1 MLKIPAPQDIPDVTT
16 TYTFPLDPFQ
26 KQAIYAI
33 QHDENVLVTAKTG
46 SGKTLVGEYQIE
58 HSLSK
63 GKRAFYTTP
72 IKSLTNQKF
81 SDLKAIYGA
90 RVGVMT
96 GDIKFCPHADV
107 VVMTTEILRNLLF
120 KQGAST
126 EALGVTAALTMDGV
140 DSVVFDE
147 VHYINDPDRGKVWEE
162 CIMLLP
168 PSVNIVMLSATI
180 DSPETFAQWVGDLK
194 QRPVHLISTQHR
206 VVPLKHCIPAV
217 GDAEHE
223 VVMDARN
230 RFNREV
236 YIAYLR
242 KLKRDDDEQRKL
254 AEAVRA
260 REDGDAPVERTVRIQ
275 SFIHR
280 MNRLVESLSLKSLL
294 PALFFVFSRKQCE
307 HYAASIEGNLLS
319 ERESADATAI
329 VRFHLSRHK
338 ELEKVGQYH
347 AILDLL
353 KKGVAF
359 HHSGLLPLLKEIV
372 EVLFSR
378 GLVKVLFATE
388 TFAVGINM
396 PTKTVVFTS
405 YSKVDST
412 GSSRMLRPHEYIQM
426 AGRAG
431 RRGKDTEGLVLYLPA
446 HRPES
451 VEDVQAMM
459 MGRAQSLES
468 KMDFHYDFI
477 IKCLQS
483 GGKVGYDDM
492 ARNSFWYKSRL
503 AEIEMLED
511 QNRELENMTLCLDS
525 DEFAI
530 RESIEENLRFSG
542 QSDRKEWQRK
552 LDTWKN
558 THFGPRWENGW
569 KHYKQCKVTQ
579 GKVAYNTALIEKLRH
594 VEMPFIK
601 NLCAMKFIEGSA
613 LTDIGVMASEIN
625 EGHPLLMSV
634 GYSVKLCEGLGA
646 PEICAL
652 LSCFVD
658 PDPHDYSPEIPCDIG
673 FQYQRLLAIRDHLRS
688 QEIAK
693 SPEEYWEV
701 SPYWMAPIYEWAK
714 SASGEGKSLNLLCAE
729 YELYG
734 GNFVKAILKVQSIL
748 QEWTTLATYKQD
760 LEMLELLRDFTIVRD
775 VVVPA
780 SLYLTM

>member
-1 MLKIPAPQDIPDVTT
+1 MLKIPTDIPDVKTG
-16 TYTFPLDPFQ
+16 YTFPLDTFQ

-33 QHDENVLVTAKTG
+33 QRDENVLVTAKTG

-58 HSLSK
+58 HSLAK

-81 SDLKAIYGA
+81 SDLKALYPG

-120 KQGAST
+120 KQGAT
-126 EALGVTAALTMDGV
+126 TQELGVTAALSMDGV

-168 PSVNIVMLSATI
+168 PSVNLVMLSATI

-194 QRPVHLISTQHR
+194 KRPVHLISTEHR
-206 VVPLKHCIPAV
+206 VVPLKHCIPN
-217 GDAEHE
+217 GGESHE

-230 RFNREV
+230 KFHREV
-236 YIAYLR
+236 YMAYLR
-242 KLKRDDDEQRKL
+242 KLKRDDDEQRRL
-254 AEAVRA
+254 ADAVRA
-260 REDGDAPVERTVRIQ
+260 REDGDAPIEKTVRSE
-275 SFIHR
+275 SFVHR
-280 MNRLVESLSLKSLL
+280 MKRLVESLSLNSLL

-307 HYAASIEGNLLS
+307 QYASKIEGNLLS
-319 ERESADATAI
+319 ERESADVTNI
-329 VRFHLSRHK
+329 VRFHLSRHRK
-338 ELEKVGQYH
+338 ELENVHQYH
-347 AILDLL
+347 AILGLL
-353 KKGVAF
+353 QKGVAF

-405 YSKVDST
+405 YRKVDDT
-412 GSSRMLRPHEYIQM
+412 GELRMLRAHEYIQM

-459 MGRAQSLES
+459 TGSAQTLES

-483 GGKVGYDDM
+483 GGRVGTDDM
-492 ARNSFWYKSRL
+492 TRNSFWYKSRL
-503 AEIEMLED
+503 SEIEILEEE
-511 QNRELENMTLCLDS
+511 NFRLENLTLCLDS
-525 DEFAI
+525 DEFHT
-530 RESIEENLRFSG
+530 RESIEENMRSCSS
-542 QSDRKEWQRK
+542 SDRKEWQRK

-558 THFGPRWENGW
+558 KHVGPRWDNGW
-569 KHYKQCKVTQ
+569 KHFKQCKVAQ
-579 GKVAYNTALIEKLRH
+579 GKMVYNTALIEKLRTLD
-594 VEMPFIK
+594 MPFIR
-601 NLCAMKFIEGSA
+601 NLCAMKFIAEGK

-634 GYSVKLCEGLGA
+634 GYSVNLCEGLGA

-658 PDPHDYSPEIPCDIG
+658 PDPCDYTPDVPFEIRTN
-673 FQYQRLLAIRDHLRS
+673 YSRLLAIRDHLRS
-688 QEIAK
+688 QEITK
-693 SPEEYWEV
+693 SPEDYWEV
-701 SPYWMAPIYEWAK
+701 SSFWMEPMYTWAK
-714 SASGEGKSLNLLCAE
+714 GNMSLSMICME
-729 YELYG
+729 FELYE
-734 GNFVKAILKVQSIL
+734 GNFVKAILKVQAIL

-760 LEMLELLRDFTIVRD
+760 LEMLELLRDFTLVRD

>member
-1 MLKIPAPQDIPDVTT
+1 MLKIPTEIPDVKTG
-16 TYTFPLDPFQ
+16 YTFPLDTFQ

-58 HSLSK
+58 HSLAK

-81 SDLKAIYGA
+81 SDLKEIYGP

-126 EALGVTAALTMDGV
+126 EALGATASLSMDGV

-168 PSVNIVMLSATI
+168 PSVNLVMLSATI
-180 DSPETFAQWVGDLK
+180 DSPEAFAQWVGDLK
-194 QRPVHLISTQHR
+194 KRPVHLISTEHR
-206 VVPLKHCIPAV
+206 VVPLKHCIPSV

-230 RFNREV
+230 RFHRET
-236 YIAYLR
+236 YMAYLR

-254 AEAVRA
+254 AEAVRS
-260 REDGDAPVERTVRIQ
+260 REDGDAPIEKTAVRAQ
-275 SFIHR
+275 SFMHR

-307 HYAASIEGNLLS
+307 HYAASVQQSLLS
-319 ERESADATAI
+319 ERESADAGNI

-338 ELEKVGQYH
+338 DALEKVGQYH
-347 AILDLL
+347 AILGLL

-405 YSKVDST
+405 YSKVEDS
-412 GSSRMLRPHEYIQM
+412 GQLRMLRPHEYIQM

-431 RRGKDTEGLVLYLPA
+431 RRGKDAEGLVLYLPA

-451 VEDVQAMM
+451 VEGVQAMM
-459 MGRAQSLES
+459 LGRAQSLES
-468 KMDFHYDFI
+468 KMDFHYDYI

-483 GGKVGYDDM
+483 GRGKVGTDDM
-492 ARNSFWYKSRL
+492 ARQSFWYRSRL
-503 AEIEMLED
+503 SEIEALED
-511 QNRELENMTLCLDS
+511 HNRELENMSLCLDS
-525 DEFAI
+525 AEFHV
-530 RESIEENLRFSG
+530 RENIEENMRFSAPG
-542 QSDRKEWQRK
+542 DRKEWQRK

-569 KHYKQCKVTQ
+569 KHYKQCKVAQ
-579 GKVAYNTALIEKLRH
+579 GKMAYNTALIEKLRH
-594 VEMPFIK
+594 IEMPFVQ

-613 LTDIGVMASEIN
+613 LTDVGVMASEIN
-625 EGHPLLMSV
+625 EGHPLLMAV

-658 PDPHDYSPEIPCDIG
+658 PDPHDYAPDVPRDVG
-673 FQYQRLLAIRDHLRS
+673 VQYQRLLAIRDHLRS
-688 QEIAK
+688 QEFAK

-701 SPYWMAPIYEWAK
+701 SPFWMAPIYEWTA
-714 SASGEGKSLNLLCAE
+714 GEKSLNMICAE
-729 YELYG
+729 YELYE

-760 LEMLELLRDFTIVRD
+760 LEMLEVLRDFTLVRD

>member
-1 MLKIPAPQDIPDVTT
+1 MLKIPTEIPDVKTG
-16 TYTFPLDPFQ
+16 YTFPLDTFQ

-33 QHDENVLVTAKTG
+33 QRDENVLVTAKTG

-58 HSLSK
+58 HSLAK
-63 GKRAFYTTP
+63 GRRAFYTTP

-81 SDLKAIYGA
+81 SDLKEIYGA

-126 EALGVTAALTMDGV
+126 EALGATASLSMDGV

-194 QRPVHLISTQHR
+194 KRPVHLISTEHR
-206 VVPLKHCIPAV
+206 VVPLKHCIPGV

-230 RFNREV
+230 RFHRET
-236 YIAYLR
+236 YMAYLR

-254 AEAVRA
+254 AEAVRS
-260 REDGDAPVERTVRIQ
+260 REDGDAPIEKTAVRAQ

-280 MNRLVESLSLKSLL
+280 MNRLTESLSLKSLL

-307 HYAASIEGNLLS
+307 HYAGCVEGNLLS
-319 ERESADATAI
+319 ERESADVANI

-338 ELEKVGQYH
+338 DGLEKVGQYH
-347 AILDLL
+347 ALLSLL

-405 YSKVDST
+405 YRKVDDA
-412 GSSRMLRPHEYIQM
+412 GQLRMLRAHEYIQM

-451 VEDVQAMM
+451 VEDVQTMM
-459 MGRAQSLES
+459 LGRAQSLES
-468 KMDFHYDFI
+468 KMDFHYDFV

-483 GGKVGYDDM
+483 GRKVGTDDM
-492 ARNSFWYKSRL
+492 ARKSFWYCSRL
-503 AEIEMLED
+503 AEIEALED
-511 QNRELENMTLCLDS
+511 QNRELDNSALCLDS
-525 DEFAI
+525 AEFHV
-530 RESIEENLRFSG
+530 REGIEENMRFSG
-542 QSDRKEWQRK
+542 PGDRKDWQRK

-569 KHYKQCKVTQ
+569 KHFKQCKVAQ
-579 GKVAYNTALIEKLRH
+579 GKITYNNALIEKLRE
-594 VEMPFIK
+594 VEMPFIR
-601 NLCAMKFIEGSA
+601 NLCVMKFIEDGGK

-658 PDPHDYSPEIPCDIG
+658 PDPHDYSPEVPREVG
-673 FQYQRLLAIRDHLRS
+673 LQYQRLLAIRDHLRS
-688 QEIAK
+688 QEVAK
-693 SPEEYWEV
+693 SPDEYWEV
-701 SPYWMAPIYEWAK
+701 SPFWMGPIYMWAK
-714 SASGEGKSLNLLCAE
+714 GEKPLNLLCAE
-729 YELYG
+729 YELYE

-760 LEMLELLRDFTIVRD
+760 LEMLEALRDFTLVRD

>member
-1 MLKIPAPQDIPDVTT
+1 MLKIPTETPDVKTG
-16 TYTFPLDPFQ
+16 YTFPLDAFQ

-33 QHDENVLVTAKTG
+33 QRDENVLVTAKTG

-58 HSLSK
+58 HSLAK

-81 SDLKAIYGA
+81 SDLKAIYGP
-90 RVGVMT
+90 RVGIMT

-120 KQGAST
+120 KQGATT
-126 EALGVTAALTMDGV
+126 EALGVTAALSMDSV

-194 QRPVHLISTQHR
+194 QRPVHLISTEHR
-206 VVPLKHCIPAV
+206 VVPLKHCIPGAS
-217 GDAEHE
+217 GETHE
-223 VVMDARN
+223 VIMDARN
-230 RFNREV
+230 KFHREV
-236 YIAYLR
+236 YIAYIR
-242 KLKRDDDEQRKL
+242 KLKRDDDEQRRQ
-254 AEAVRA
+254 ADAVHA
-260 REDGDAPVERTVRIQ
+260 REKGDAPVEKTVRAQ

-280 MNRLVESLSLKSLL
+280 MNRSIESLSEARLL
-294 PALFFVFSRKQCE
+294 PALFFVFSRRQCE
-307 HYAASIEGNLLS
+307 QYASKVEHSLLS
-319 ERESADATAI
+319 SEESADVGNIA
-329 VRFHLSRHK
+329 RFHLHRHK
-338 ELEKVGQYH
+338 ELESVGQYP
-347 AILDLL
+347 ALL
-353 KKGVAF
+353 NLLQKGVAF
-359 HHSGLLPLLKEIV
+359 HHSGLRPLLKEIV

-405 YSKVDST
+405 FSKVDNT
-412 GSSRMLRPHEYIQM
+412 GQCRMLRAHEYIQM

-459 MGRAQSLES
+459 LGRAQSLES

-483 GGKVGYDDM
+483 GGKVGTDDM
-492 ARNSFWYKSRL
+492 ARQSFWYSSRL

-511 QNRELENMTLCLDS
+511 QNRDLENSVLCLDS
-525 DEFAI
+525 AEFHN
-530 RESIEENLRFSG
+530 RESIEENLRFSAP
-542 QSDRKEWQRK
+542 SDRKEWQRK

-569 KHYKQCKVTQ
+569 KHFKQCKVAQ
-579 GKVAYNTALIEKLRH
+579 GKMVYNSALIEKLRTI
-594 VEMPFIK
+594 EMPFIQ
-601 NLCAMKFIEGSA
+601 NLCCMKFIQEGKLS
-613 LTDIGVMASEIN
+613 DIGVMASEIN

-646 PEICAL
+646 PEIAAL

-658 PDPHDYSPEIPCDIG
+658 PDPHEYSPDVPHEVG
-673 FQYQRLLAIRDHLRS
+673 VQYQRLLAIRDHLRS
-688 QEIAK
+688 QEIAVK

-701 SPYWMAPIYEWAK
+701 SPFWMAPIYEWTA
-714 SASGEGKSLNLLCAE
+714 GEKSLNTICAE
-729 YELYG
+729 YELYE

>member
-1 MLKIPAPQDIPDVTT
+1 MLKIPAAHEIPEITT
-16 TYTFPLDPFQ
+16 GYTFPLDPFQ

-33 QHDENVLVTAKTG
+33 QRDENVLVTAKTG

-58 HSLSK
+58 HSLAK

-81 SDLKAIYGA
+81 SDLKAIYGP

-126 EALGVTAALTMDGV
+126 EGLGVTAALTMDGV

-168 PSVNIVMLSATI
+168 PSVNLVMLSATI

-194 QRPVHLISTQHR
+194 KRPVHLISTEHR
-206 VVPLKHCIPAV
+206 VVPLKHCIPN
-217 GDAEHE
+217 GETHE

-230 RFNREV
+230 KFHREV
-236 YIAYLR
+236 YMAYLR
-242 KLKRDDDEQRKL
+242 KLKRDDDEQRRL
-254 AEAVRA
+254 ADAVRA
-260 REDGDAPVERTVRIQ
+260 REDGDAPIEKTVRSE
-275 SFIHR
+275 SFVHR
-280 MNRLVESLSLKSLL
+280 MKRLVESLSLNSLL

-307 HYAASIEGNLLS
+307 QYASKIEGNLLS
-319 ERESADATAI
+319 ERESADVTNI
-329 VRFHLSRHK
+329 VRFHLSRHRK
-338 ELEKVGQYH
+338 ELENVHQYH
-347 AILDLL
+347 AILSLL
-353 KKGVAF
+353 QKGVAF

-405 YSKVDST
+405 YRKVDDT
-412 GSSRMLRPHEYIQM
+412 GELRMLRAHEYIQM

-459 MGRAQSLES
+459 TGSAQTLES

-483 GGKVGYDDM
+483 GGRVGTDDM
-492 ARNSFWYKSRL
+492 TRNSFWYKSRL
-503 AEIEMLED
+503 SEIEALEEE
-511 QNRELENMTLCLDS
+511 NFRLENLTLCLDS
-525 DEFAI
+525 DEFHI
-530 RESIEENLRFSG
+530 RESIEENMRSC
-542 QSDRKEWQRK
+542 SSTDRKEWQRK

-558 THFGPRWENGW
+558 KHVGPRWDNGW
-569 KHYKQCKVTQ
+569 KHFKQCK
-579 GKVAYNTALIEKLRH
+579 
-594 VEMPFIK
+594 
-601 NLCAMKFIEGSA
+601 
-613 LTDIGVMASEIN
+613 
-625 EGHPLLMSV
+625 
-634 GYSVKLCEGLGA
+634 
-646 PEICAL
+646 
-652 LSCFVD
+652 
-658 PDPHDYSPEIPCDIG
+658 
-673 FQYQRLLAIRDHLRS
+673 
-688 QEIAK
+688 
-693 SPEEYWEV
+693 
-701 SPYWMAPIYEWAK
+701 
-714 SASGEGKSLNLLCAE
+714 
-729 YELYG
+729 
-734 GNFVKAILKVQSIL
+734 
-748 QEWTTLATYKQD
+748 
-760 LEMLELLRDFTIVRD
+760 
-775 VVVPA
+775 
-780 SLYLTM
+780 

>member
-1 MLKIPAPQDIPDVTT
+1 MLKIPTEVPDVATG
-16 TYTFPLDPFQ
+16 YTFPLDPFQ
-26 KQAIYAI
+26 KQAIHAI
-33 QHDENVLVTAKTG
+33 QRDENVLVTAKTG

-58 HSLSK
+58 HSLAK

-81 SDLKAIYGA
+81 NDLKAIYGP
-90 RVGVMT
+90 RVGIMT

-120 KQGAST
+120 KQGATT
-126 EALGVTAALTMDGV
+126 EALGVTAALSMDGV

-162 CIMLLP
+162 CLMLLP
-168 PSVNIVMLSATI
+168 PSVNLVMLSATI
-180 DSPETFAQWVGDLK
+180 DSPETFAKWVGDLK
-194 QRPVHLISTQHR
+194 QRPVHLISTEHR
-206 VVPLKHCIPAV
+206 VVPLKHCIPGAS
-217 GDAEHE
+217 GEHE
-223 VVMDARN
+223 VIMDARN
-230 RFNREV
+230 KFHREV
-236 YIAYLR
+236 YIAYIR
-242 KLKRDDDEQRKL
+242 KLKRDDDEQRRQ
-254 AEAVRA
+254 ADAVHA
-260 REDGDAPVERTVRIQ
+260 REKGDAPVEKTVRAQ

-280 MNRLVESLSLKSLL
+280 MNRSIESLSEARLL
-294 PALFFVFSRKQCE
+294 PALFFVFSRRQCE
-307 HYAASIEGNLLS
+307 QYASKVEHSLLS
-319 ERESADATAI
+319 SEESADVGNIA
-329 VRFHLSRHK
+329 RFHLHRHK
-338 ELEKVGQYH
+338 ELESVGQYH

-405 YSKVDST
+405 FSKVDNT
-412 GSSRMLRPHEYIQM
+412 GQCRMLRAHEYIQM

-459 MGRAQSLES
+459 TGSAQTLES

-483 GGKVGYDDM
+483 NGNVGWEEFM
-492 ARNSFWYKSRL
+492 RKSFWFEARL
-503 AEIEMLED
+503 AEIK
-511 QNRELENMTLCLDS
+511 ELEQQIADLQDKTLCLDS
-525 DEFAI
+525 EEFQM
-530 RESIEENLRFSG
+530 RERLEDNLRSSAP
-542 QSDRKEWQRK
+542 SDRKDLQRQ
-552 LDTWKN
+552 LEVWKN
-558 THFGPRWENGW
+558 RHMGPRWEKGW
-569 KHYKQCKVTQ
+569 VYYKECKQAMGRIV
-579 GKVAYNTALIEKLRH
+579 YNSATIEALRKTD
-594 VEMPFIK
+594 VPFLP
-601 NLCAMKFIEGSA
+601 NLMRMKFVDSETGKLS
-613 LTDIGVMASEIN
+613 DVGVMASEIN

-646 PEICAL
+646 PEIAAL
-652 LSCFVD
+652 LSCFID
-658 PDPHDYSPEIPCDIG
+658 PDPHDYSPEVPFEI
-673 FQYQRLLAIRDHLRS
+673 QTHYSRLLAIRDHLRS
-688 QEIAK
+688 QEDPK
-693 SPEEYWEV
+693 SPEEYWGV
-701 SPYWMAPIYEWAK
+701 SPFWMCPIYEWAR
-714 SASGEGKSLNLLCAE
+714 GEKSLNTICAE
-729 YELYG
+729 YELYE
-734 GNFVKAILKVQSIL
+734 GNFVKAILKVQAVL
-748 QEWTTLATYKQD
+748 EEWTTLATYKQD

>member
-1 MLKIPAPQDIPDVTT
+1 MLKIPTEVPDVKTG
-16 TYTFPLDPFQ
+16 YTFPLDPFQ

-33 QHDENVLVTAKTG
+33 QRDENVLVTAKTG

-58 HSLSK
+58 HSLAK

-81 SDLKAIYGA
+81 SDLKALYPG

-120 KQGAST
+120 KQGAT
-126 EALGVTAALTMDGV
+126 TQELGVTAVLSMDGV

-194 QRPVHLISTQHR
+194 KRPVHLISTEHR
-206 VVPLKHCIPAV
+206 VVPLKHCIPN
-217 GDAEHE
+217 GGETHE

-230 RFNREV
+230 KFHREV
-236 YIAYLR
+236 YMAYLR
-242 KLKRDDDEQRKL
+242 KLKRDDDEQRRL
-254 AEAVRA
+254 ADAVRA
-260 REDGDAPVERTVRIQ
+260 REDGDAPIEKTVRSE
-275 SFIHR
+275 SFVHR
-280 MNRLVESLSLKSLL
+280 MKRLVESLSLNSLL

-307 HYAASIEGNLLS
+307 QYASKIEGNLLS
-319 ERESADATAI
+319 ERESADVTNI
-329 VRFHLSRHK
+329 VRFHLSRHRK
-338 ELEKVGQYH
+338 ELENVHQYH
-347 AILDLL
+347 AILSLL
-353 KKGVAF
+353 QKGVAF

-405 YSKVDST
+405 YRKVDDT
-412 GSSRMLRPHEYIQM
+412 GELRMLRAHEYIQM

-451 VEDVQAMM
+451 VEDVQMM
-459 MGRAQSLES
+459 MTGSAQTLES

-483 GGKVGYDDM
+483 GGRVGTDDM
-492 ARNSFWYKSRL
+492 TRNSFWYKSRL
-503 AEIEMLED
+503 SEIEALEEE
-511 QNRELENMTLCLDS
+511 NFRLENLTLCLDS
-525 DEFAI
+525 DEFHI
-530 RESIEENLRFSG
+530 RESIEENMRSC
-542 QSDRKEWQRK
+542 SSTDRKEWQRK

-558 THFGPRWENGW
+558 KHVGPRWDNGW
-569 KHYKQCKVTQ
+569 KHFKQCKVAQ
-579 GKVAYNTALIEKLRH
+579 GKMVYNTALIEKLRTLD
-594 VEMPFIK
+594 MPFIR
-601 NLCAMKFIEGSA
+601 NLCAMKFISEGK

-634 GYSVKLCEGLGA
+634 GYSVNLCEGLGA

-658 PDPHDYSPEIPCDIG
+658 PDPCDYSPEVPFEI
-673 FQYQRLLAIRDHLRS
+673 QTHYSRLLAIRDRLRS
-688 QEIAK
+688 QEITK
-693 SPEEYWEV
+693 SPEDYWGV
-701 SPYWMAPIYEWAK
+701 SSFWMEPMYAWAK
-714 SASGEGKSLNLLCAE
+714 GNMSLSMICVE
-729 YELYG
+729 FELYE
-734 GNFVKAILKVQSIL
+734 GNFVKAILKVQAIL

-760 LEMLELLRDFTIVRD
+760 LEMLELLRDFTLVRD

>member
-1 MLKIPAPQDIPDVTT
+1 MLKIPTEIPEVETK
-16 TYTFPLDPFQ
+16 YTFPLDTFQ

-58 HSLSK
+58 HSLAK

-81 SDLKAIYGA
+81 SDLKAIYGP

-96 GDIKFCPHADV
+96 GDIKFSPHADV

-126 EALGVTAALTMDGV
+126 EALGATAALSMDGV

-162 CIMLLP
+162 CLMLLP

-180 DSPETFAQWVGDLK
+180 DSPERFAQWVGDLK
-194 QRPVHLISTQHR
+194 KRPVHLISTQHR
-206 VVPLKHCIPAV
+206 VVPLKHCIPGA
-217 GDAEHE
+217 GADGEHE

-230 RFNREV
+230 RFHRET
-236 YIAYLR
+236 YMAYLR

-254 AEAVRA
+254 ADAVRS

-280 MNRLVESLSLKSLL
+280 MNRLVESLSLNSLL

-307 HYAASIEGNLLS
+307 QYAASIEGNLLS
-319 ERESADATAI
+319 ERESADVANI

-338 ELEKVGQYH
+338 ELENIGQYY
-347 AILDLL
+347 ALLCLL

-405 YSKVDST
+405 YRKVDDS
-412 GSSRMLRPHEYIQM
+412 GQLRMLRAHEYIQM

-459 MGRAQSLES
+459 TGSAQTLES

-483 GGKVGYDDM
+483 GGKVGTDDM
-492 ARNSFWYKSRL
+492 ARKSFWYSSRL
-503 AEIEMLED
+503 AEIEALED
-511 QNRELENMTLCLDS
+511 QNRDLEDMTLCLDS
-525 DEFAI
+525 AEFHN
-530 RESIEENLRFSG
+530 RETIEENMRSSAP
-542 QSDRKEWQRK
+542 SDRKEWQRK

-569 KHYKQCKVTQ
+569 KHFKQCKVAQ
-579 GKVAYNTALIEKLRH
+579 GKMAYNTALIEKLRH
-594 VEMPFIK
+594 VEMPFIQ
-601 NLCAMKFIEGSA
+601 NLCCMKFIQDGGKLSD
-613 LTDIGVMASEIN
+613 TGVMASEIN

-652 LSCFVD
+652 LACFVD
-658 PDPHDYSPEIPCDIG
+658 PDPHDYSPDVPREVG
-673 FQYQRLLAIRDHLRS
+673 LQYQRLLAIRDHLRS
-688 QEIAK
+688 QEVTK

-701 SPYWMAPIYEWAK
+701 TPFWMAPIYEWAK
-714 SASGEGKSLNLLCAE
+714 GATGHGKSLATICIT
-729 YELYG
+729 YELYE

-760 LEMLELLRDFTIVRD
+760 LEMLEVLRDFTLVRD

>member
-1 MLKIPAPQDIPDVTT
+1 MLKIPTEVPDVKTG
-16 TYTFPLDPFQ
+16 YTFPLDPFQ

-33 QHDENVLVTAKTG
+33 QRDENVLVTAKTG

-58 HSLSK
+58 HSLAK

-81 SDLKAIYGA
+81 SDLKALYPG

-120 KQGAST
+120 KQGAT
-126 EALGVTAALTMDGV
+126 TQELGVTAALSMDGV

-168 PSVNIVMLSATI
+168 PTVNIVMLSATI

-194 QRPVHLISTQHR
+194 KRPVHLISTEHR
-206 VVPLKHCIPAV
+206 VVPLKHCIPN
-217 GDAEHE
+217 GETHE

-230 RFNREV
+230 KFHREV
-236 YIAYLR
+236 YIAHLR
-242 KLKRDDDEQRKL
+242 KLKRDDDEQRRL
-254 AEAVRA
+254 ADAVRA
-260 REDGDAPVERTVRIQ
+260 REDGDAPIEKTVRSE
-275 SFIHR
+275 SFVHR
-280 MNRLVESLSLKSLL
+280 MKRLVESLSLNSLL

-307 HYAASIEGNLLS
+307 QYASKIEGNLLS
-319 ERESADATAI
+319 ERESADVGNI
-329 VRFHLSRHK
+329 VRFHLSRHRK
-338 ELEKVGQYH
+338 ELENVHQYH
-347 AILDLL
+347 AILGLL
-353 KKGVAF
+353 QKGVAF

-405 YSKVDST
+405 YRKVDDT
-412 GSSRMLRPHEYIQM
+412 GELRMLRAHEYIQM

-451 VEDVQAMM
+451 VEDVQMM
-459 MGRAQSLES
+459 MTGSAQTLES

-483 GGKVGYDDM
+483 GGKVGTDDM
-492 ARNSFWYKSRL
+492 TRNSFWYKSRL
-503 AEIEMLED
+503 SEIEILEEE
-511 QNRELENMTLCLDS
+511 NFRLENLTLCLDS
-525 DEFAI
+525 DEFHI
-530 RESIEENLRFSG
+530 RESIEENMRSC
-542 QSDRKEWQRK
+542 SSTDRKEWQRK

-558 THFGPRWENGW
+558 KHVGPRWDNGW
-569 KHYKQCKVTQ
+569 KHFKQCKVAQ
-579 GKVAYNTALIEKLRH
+579 GKMTYNTALIEKLRT
-594 VEMPFIK
+594 VDMPFIN
-601 NLCAMKFIEGSA
+601 NLCCMKFIAEGK

-634 GYSVKLCEGLGA
+634 GYSVNLCEGLGA

-658 PDPHDYSPEIPCDIG
+658 PDPCDYSPEVPFEIRTH
-673 FQYQRLLAIRDHLRS
+673 YSRLLAIRDHLRS
-688 QEIAK
+688 QEITK
-693 SPEEYWEV
+693 SPEDYWEV
-701 SPYWMAPIYEWAK
+701 SSFWMEPIYAWAK
-714 SASGEGKSLNLLCAE
+714 GNMSLSVICTE
-729 YELYG
+729 FELYE
-734 GNFVKAILKVQSIL
+734 GNFVKAILKVQAIL

-760 LEMLELLRDFTIVRD
+760 LEMLELLRDFTLVRD

>member
-1 MLKIPAPQDIPDVTT
+1 MLKIPTDIPDVKTG
-16 TYTFPLDPFQ
+16 YTFPLDTFQ

-33 QHDENVLVTAKTG
+33 QRDENVLVTAKTG

-58 HSLSK
+58 HSLAK

-81 SDLKAIYGA
+81 SDLKALYPG

-120 KQGAST
+120 KQGAT
-126 EALGVTAALTMDGV
+126 TQELGVTAALSMDGV

-194 QRPVHLISTQHR
+194 KRPVHLISTEHR
-206 VVPLKHCIPAV
+206 VVPLKHCIP
-217 GDAEHE
+217 GGETHE

-230 RFNREV
+230 KFHREV
-236 YIAYLR
+236 YMSYLR
-242 KLKRDDDEQRKL
+242 KLKRDDDEQRRL
-254 AEAVRA
+254 ADAVRA
-260 REDGDAPVERTVRIQ
+260 REDGDAPIEKTVRSE
-275 SFIHR
+275 SFVHR
-280 MNRLVESLSLKSLL
+280 MKRLVESLSLNSLL

-307 HYAASIEGNLLS
+307 QYASKIEGNLLS
-319 ERESADATAI
+319 ERESADVTNI
-329 VRFHLSRHK
+329 VRFHLSRHRK
-338 ELEKVGQYH
+338 ELENVHQYH
-347 AILDLL
+347 SILSLL
-353 KKGVAF
+353 QKGVAF

-405 YSKVDST
+405 YRKVDDT
-412 GSSRMLRPHEYIQM
+412 GELRMLRAHEYIQM

-451 VEDVQAMM
+451 VEDVQTMM
-459 MGRAQSLES
+459 TGSAQTLES

-483 GGKVGYDDM
+483 GGRVGTDDM
-492 ARNSFWYKSRL
+492 TRNSFWYKSRL
-503 AEIEMLED
+503 SEIEALED
-511 QNRELENMTLCLDS
+511 ENFRLENLTLCLDS
-525 DEFAI
+525 DEFHT
-530 RESIEENLRFSG
+530 RESIEENMRSC
-542 QSDRKEWQRK
+542 SSTDRKEWQRK

-558 THFGPRWENGW
+558 KHVGPRWDNGW
-569 KHYKQCKVTQ
+569 KHFKQCKVAQ
-579 GKVAYNTALIEKLRH
+579 GKMVYNTALIEKLRT
-594 VEMPFIK
+594 VDMPFIK
-601 NLCAMKFIEGSA
+601 NLCAMKFISEGKLS
-613 LTDIGVMASEIN
+613 DIGVMASEIN

-634 GYSVKLCEGLGA
+634 GYGVNLCEGLGA

-658 PDPHDYSPEIPCDIG
+658 PDPCDYSPEVPFEI
-673 FQYQRLLAIRDHLRS
+673 QTHYSRLLAIRDRLRS
-688 QEIAK
+688 QEITK
-693 SPEEYWEV
+693 SPEDYWEV
-701 SPYWMAPIYEWAK
+701 SSFWMEPIYEWAK
-714 SASGEGKSLNLLCAE
+714 GNMSLSTICAE
-729 YELYG
+729 FELYE
-734 GNFVKAILKVQSIL
+734 GNFVKAILKVQAIL

-760 LEMLELLRDFTIVRD
+760 LEMLELLRDFTLVRD

>member
-1 MLKIPAPQDIPDVTT
+1 MLKIPTEVPEIKTG
-16 TYTFPLDPFQ
+16 YTFPLDPFQ

-33 QHDENVLVTAKTG
+33 QRDENVLVTAKTG

-58 HSLSK
+58 HSLAK

-81 SDLKAIYGA
+81 SDLKALYPG

-120 KQGAST
+120 KQGAT
-126 EALGVTAALTMDGV
+126 TQELGVTAALSMDGV

-168 PSVNIVMLSATI
+168 PTVNIVMLSATI

-194 QRPVHLISTQHR
+194 KRPVHLISTEHR
-206 VVPLKHCIPAV
+206 VVPLKHCIP
-217 GDAEHE
+217 GETHE

-230 RFNREV
+230 KFHREV

-242 KLKRDDDEQRKL
+242 KLKRDDDEQRRL
-254 AEAVRA
+254 ADAVRA
-260 REDGDAPVERTVRIQ
+260 REDGDAPIEKTVRSE
-275 SFIHR
+275 SFVHR
-280 MNRLVESLSLKSLL
+280 MKLLVESLSLNSLL

-307 HYAASIEGNLLS
+307 QYASKIEGNLLS
-319 ERESADATAI
+319 ERESADVTNI
-329 VRFHLSRHK
+329 VRFHLSRHRK
-338 ELEKVGQYH
+338 ELENVHQYH
-347 AILDLL
+347 AILGLL
-353 KKGVAF
+353 QKGVAF

-405 YSKVDST
+405 YRKVDDT
-412 GSSRMLRPHEYIQM
+412 GELRMLRAHEYIQM

-451 VEDVQAMM
+451 VEDVQMM
-459 MGRAQSLES
+459 MTGSAQTLES

-483 GGKVGYDDM
+483 GGKVGTDDM
-492 ARNSFWYKSRL
+492 TRNSFWYKSRL
-503 AEIEMLED
+503 TEIEILEEE
-511 QNRELENMTLCLDS
+511 NFRLENLTLCLDS
-525 DEFAI
+525 DEFHT
-530 RESIEENLRFSG
+530 RESIEENMRAST
-542 QSDRKEWQRK
+542 SADRKEWQRK

-558 THFGPRWENGW
+558 KHVGPRWDNGW
-569 KHYKQCKVTQ
+569 KHFKQCKVAQ
-579 GKVAYNTALIEKLRH
+579 GKMVYNTALIEKLRT
-594 VEMPFIK
+594 VDMPFIN
-601 NLCAMKFIEGSA
+601 NLCCMKFIAEGK

-634 GYSVKLCEGLGA
+634 GYSVNLCEGMGA

-658 PDPHDYSPEIPCDIG
+658 PDPCDYSPEVPFEI
-673 FQYQRLLAIRDHLRS
+673 QTHYSRLLAIRDSLRS
-688 QEIAK
+688 QEITK
-693 SPEEYWEV
+693 SPEDYWEV
-701 SPYWMAPIYEWAK
+701 SSFWMEPIYAWAK
-714 SASGEGKSLNLLCAE
+714 GNMSLSVICTE
-729 YELYG
+729 FELYE
-734 GNFVKAILKVQSIL
+734 GNFVKAILKVQAIL

-760 LEMLELLRDFTIVRD
+760 LEMLELLRDFTLVRD

>member
-1 MLKIPAPQDIPDVTT
+1 MLKIPTEVPEIKTG
-16 TYTFPLDPFQ
+16 YTFPLDPFQ

-33 QHDENVLVTAKTG
+33 QRDENVLVTAKTG

-58 HSLSK
+58 HSLAK

-81 SDLKAIYGA
+81 SDLKALYPG

-120 KQGAST
+120 KQGAT
-126 EALGVTAALTMDGV
+126 TQELGVTAALSMDGV

-168 PSVNIVMLSATI
+168 PTVNIVMLSATI

-194 QRPVHLISTQHR
+194 KRPVHLISTEHR
-206 VVPLKHCIPAV
+206 VVPLKHCIPN
-217 GDAEHE
+217 GETHE

-230 RFNREV
+230 KFHREV

-242 KLKRDDDEQRKL
+242 KLKRDDDEQRRL
-254 AEAVRA
+254 ADAVRA
-260 REDGDAPVERTVRIQ
+260 REDGDAPIEKTVRSE
-275 SFIHR
+275 SFVHR
-280 MNRLVESLSLKSLL
+280 MKLLVESLSLNSLL

-307 HYAASIEGNLLS
+307 QYASKIEGNLLS
-319 ERESADATAI
+319 ERESADVGNI
-329 VRFHLSRHK
+329 VRFHLSRHRK
-338 ELEKVGQYH
+338 ELENVHQYH
-347 AILDLL
+347 AILGLL
-353 KKGVAF
+353 QKGVAF

-405 YSKVDST
+405 YRKVDDT
-412 GSSRMLRPHEYIQM
+412 GELRMLRAHEYIQM

-451 VEDVQAMM
+451 VEDVQVMM
-459 MGRAQSLES
+459 TGSAQTLES

-483 GGKVGYDDM
+483 GGKVGTDDM
-492 ARNSFWYKSRL
+492 TRNSFWYKSRL
-503 AEIEMLED
+503 TEIEILEEE
-511 QNRELENMTLCLDS
+511 NFRLENLTLCLDS
-525 DEFAI
+525 DEFHT
-530 RESIEENLRFSG
+530 RESIEENMRAST
-542 QSDRKEWQRK
+542 SADRKEWQRK

-558 THFGPRWENGW
+558 KHVGPRWDNGW
-569 KHYKQCKVTQ
+569 KHFKQCKVAQ
-579 GKVAYNTALIEKLRH
+579 GKMVYNTALIEKLRT
-594 VEMPFIK
+594 VDMPFIK
-601 NLCAMKFIEGSA
+601 NLCCMKFIAEGK

-634 GYSVKLCEGLGA
+634 GYSVNLCEGLGA

-652 LSCFVD
+652 LSCFVN
-658 PDPHDYSPEIPCDIG
+658 PDPCDYSPEVPFEI
-673 FQYQRLLAIRDHLRS
+673 QTHYSRLLAIRDSLRS
-688 QEIAK
+688 QEITK
-693 SPEEYWEV
+693 SPEDYWEV
-701 SPYWMAPIYEWAK
+701 SSFWMEPIYAWAK
-714 SASGEGKSLNLLCAE
+714 GNMSLSVICTE
-729 YELYG
+729 FELYE
-734 GNFVKAILKVQSIL
+734 GNFVKAILKVQAIL

-760 LEMLELLRDFTIVRD
+760 LEMLELLRDFTLVRD

>member
-1 MLKIPAPQDIPDVTT
+1 MLKIPTDIPDVKTG
-16 TYTFPLDPFQ
+16 YTFPLDPFQ

-33 QHDENVLVTAKTG
+33 QRDENVLVTAKTG

-58 HSLSK
+58 HSLAK

-81 SDLKAIYGA
+81 SDLKALYPG

-120 KQGAST
+120 KQGAT
-126 EALGVTAALTMDGV
+126 TQELGVTAALSMDGV

-180 DSPETFAQWVGDLK
+180 DSPERFAQWVGDLK
-194 QRPVHLISTQHR
+194 KRPVHLISTEHR
-206 VVPLKHCIPAV
+206 VVPLKHCIPN
-217 GDAEHE
+217 GETHE

-230 RFNREV
+230 KFHREV
-236 YIAYLR
+236 YMAYLR
-242 KLKRDDDEQRKL
+242 KLKRDDDEQRRL
-254 AEAVRA
+254 ADAVRA
-260 REDGDAPVERTVRIQ
+260 REDGDAPIEKTVRSE
-275 SFIHR
+275 SFVHR
-280 MNRLVESLSLKSLL
+280 MKRLVESLSLNSLL

-307 HYAASIEGNLLS
+307 HYASKIEGNLLS
-319 ERESADATAI
+319 ERESADVTNI
-329 VRFHLSRHK
+329 VRFHLSRHRK
-338 ELEKVGQYH
+338 ELENVHQYH
-347 AILDLL
+347 SILSLL
-353 KKGVAF
+353 QKGVAF

-405 YSKVDST
+405 YRKVDDT
-412 GSSRMLRPHEYIQM
+412 GELRMLRAHEYIQM

-451 VEDVQAMM
+451 VEDVQMM
-459 MGRAQSLES
+459 MTGSAQTLES

-483 GGKVGYDDM
+483 GGRVGTDDM
-492 ARNSFWYKSRL
+492 TRNSFWYKSRL
-503 AEIEMLED
+503 SEIEALEEE
-511 QNRELENMTLCLDS
+511 NFRLENLTLCLDS
-525 DEFAI
+525 DEFHI
-530 RESIEENLRFSG
+530 RESIEENMRSC
-542 QSDRKEWQRK
+542 SSADRKEWQRK

-558 THFGPRWENGW
+558 KHVGPRWDNGW
-569 KHYKQCKVTQ
+569 KHFKQCKVAQ
-579 GKVAYNTALIEKLRH
+579 GKMVYNVALIEKLRT
-594 VEMPFIK
+594 VDMPFIN
-601 NLCAMKFIEGSA
+601 NLCYMKFITEGKLS
-613 LTDIGVMASEIN
+613 DIGVMASEIN

-634 GYSVKLCEGLGA
+634 GYSVNLCEGLGA
-646 PEICAL
+646 PEIAAF

-658 PDPHDYSPEIPCDIG
+658 PDPCDYSPDVPFEI
-673 FQYQRLLAIRDHLRS
+673 QTHYSRLLAIRDHLRS
-688 QEIAK
+688 QEITK
-693 SPEEYWEV
+693 SPEDYWEV
-701 SPYWMAPIYEWAK
+701 SSFWMEPIYAWAK
-714 SASGEGKSLNLLCAE
+714 GNMSLSTICME
-729 YELYG
+729 FELYE

-760 LEMLELLRDFTIVRD
+760 LEMLELLRDFTLVRD

>member
-1 MLKIPAPQDIPDVTT
+1 MLKIPRDTPDVKTK
-16 TYTFPLDPFQ
+16 YTFPLDPFQ

-58 HSLSK
+58 HSLAK

-81 SDLKAIYGA
+81 SDLKEIYGP

-126 EALGVTAALTMDGV
+126 EALGVTAALSMDGV

-180 DSPETFAQWVGDLK
+180 DSPERFAEWVGDLK
-194 QRPVHLISTQHR
+194 KRPVHLISTEHR
-206 VVPLKHCIPAV
+206 VVPLKHCIPVA
-217 GDAEHE
+217 DEPYE
-223 VVMDARN
+223 VIMDARN
-230 RFNREV
+230 KFYREA
-236 YIAYLR
+236 YMAYLR

-254 AEAVRA
+254 AEAVRS
-260 REDGDAPVERTVRIQ
+260 REDGDAPIEKTAVRAQ
-275 SFIHR
+275 SFTHR
-280 MNRLVESLSLKSLL
+280 MNRLTESLSLNSLL
-294 PALFFVFSRKQCE
+294 PALFFVFSRRQCE
-307 HYAASIEGNLLS
+307 QYAANIEGNLLS
-319 ERESADATAI
+319 ERESADVANI

-347 AILDLL
+347 AILCLL

-405 YSKVDST
+405 YRKVDD
-412 GSSRMLRPHEYIQM
+412 GGHLRMLRPHEYIQM

-459 MGRAQSLES
+459 LGRAQSLES

-483 GGKVGYDDM
+483 GGKVGTDDM
-492 ARNSFWYKSRL
+492 ARQSFWYRSRL
-503 AEIEMLED
+503 MEIEMLED
-511 QNRELENMTLCLDS
+511 QNRELENSALCLDS
-525 DEFAI
+525 AEFHM
-530 RESIEENLRFSG
+530 RESIEENMRFSAP
-542 QSDRKEWQRK
+542 SDRKEWQRK

-569 KHYKQCKVTQ
+569 KHYKQCKVAQ
-579 GKVAYNTALIEKLRH
+579 GKIAYNSALIEKLRH
-594 VEMPFIK
+594 AEMPFIQ
-601 NLCAMKFIEGSA
+601 NLCVMKFIEDGGKLS
-613 LTDIGVMASEIN
+613 DVGVMASEIN
-625 EGHPLLMSV
+625 EGHPLLMSI

-646 PEICAL
+646 SEICAL

-658 PDPHDYSPEIPCDIG
+658 PDPHEYSPEVPHEVG
-673 FQYQRLLAIRDHLRS
+673 LQYQRLLAIRDHLRS
-688 QEIAK
+688 QEVAK

-714 SASGEGKSLNLLCAE
+714 GEKPLNLLCAE
-729 YELYG
+729 YELYE

-760 LEMLELLRDFTIVRD
+760 LEMLEILRDFTLVRD